1 MRSLVLIYLIVSLIT
16 TFKRECQAERLTT
29 TNYHS
34 KINDLTNDKREKRDT
49 EVLGLSRSIPPTFIT
64 SERSLAVEQA
74 FKLLQSFIY
83 DLIERIRGLQFK
95 VDNLITQPLVQFF
108 RNGGRMERDHKNDHI
123 DCDID
128 TLGLTAYKLKMVY
141 DILGKS
147 ILHNQALHRRANA
160 THLNIN
166 PHLIYRYLCAADWS
180 KKYNGR
186 R

>member
-108 RNGGRMERDHKNDHI
+108 RNGGRM
-123 DCDID
+123 
-128 TLGLTAYKLKMVY
+128 
-141 DILGKS
+141 
-147 ILHNQALHRRANA
+147 
-160 THLNIN
+160 
-166 PHLIYRYLCAADWS
+166 
-180 KKYNGR
+180 
-186 R
+186 